1 MHKNNPAPSNT
12 VGSPS
17 ATAAIGNRWTQCRG
31 SHLSPLACLL
41 HVDAQVLKQAA
52 EAAPSQT
59 TLHRSY
65 RFHIAS
71 PRPIMS
77 TSGFSP
83 GHRALPRIF
92 ANPKESQLA
101 EITQLLFQSGS
112 KTTPG
117 RLGARVIAPIR
128 VAFRHRNDVGTQDE
142 GTFAA
147 QWLAY
152 ALPCQRFANT
162 LAGICA

>member
-31 SHLSPLACLL
+31 SHLSTLACLL

-71 PRPIMS
+71 PRAYNVDEWFQSRPS
-77 TSGFSP
+77 CS
-83 GHRALPRIF
+83 PRIF

-112 KTTPG
+112 KKVMNKDG
-117 RLGARVIAPIR
+117 RSVRYVYAPID
-128 VAFRHRNDVGTQDE
+128 AT
-142 GTFAA
+142 
-147 QWLAY
+147 
-152 ALPCQRFANT
+152 
-162 LAGICA
+162 

>member
-71 PRPIMS
+71 PR
-77 TSGFSP
+77 
-83 GHRALPRIF
+83 AY
-92 ANPKESQLA
+92 NVDEW
-101 EITQLLFQSGS
+101 FQSRPSCSPSNLCKSEGI
-112 KTTPG
+112 TTG
-117 RLGARVIAPIR
+117 
-128 VAFRHRNDVGTQDE
+128 
-142 GTFAA
+142 
-147 QWLAY
+147 
-152 ALPCQRFANT
+152 
-162 LAGICA
+162 